1 MKINGEIH
9 YLWRAVD
16 QEGDI
21 RKSYVTETS
30 DKKAALRLMKKFVKR
45 HSSPDHITTDGLGSY
60 RAAMKELGN
69 AKKQEGGALGQKKP
83 G

>member
-1 MKINGEIH
+1 
-9 YLWRAVD
+9 
-16 QEGDI
+16 
-21 RKSYVTETS
+21 
-30 DKKAALRLMKKFVKR
+30 MKKFVKR
-45 HSSPDHITTDGLGSY
+45 HSSPDQITTDGLGSY